1 MKSILPEWYE
11 PDDETVERVL
21 KTGTIALDTNVLL
34 RLYRVGR
41 QQREEILS
49 VLRDNRDRIFVP
61 YQVAL
66 EYQRNRLDVLA
77 DIEATYRKILE
88 RLDPKYPPFQD
99 IRDPDLRKEVEQLFT
114 RTQKSFAKGLAKIRE
129 EHTISFDEARKE
141 DPVRDALDE
150 LLTQNSLGQQPAEE
164 ELVKRRSEAQR
175 RAKAEIPPGFG
186 DADKPDSTGDYLVWA
201 ELLDHAKDSDRPL
214 LFVTDDEIK
223 GDWYR
228 RVRGQTTGPRAELV
242 AEVHTVTSHPYHQR
256 RLGSFLELAREYLG
270 ASVEDQTI
278 ALVGIPP
285 PEPQFGSFT
294 VRLHPRIGSP
304 TLNPTMISFLEQ
316 LEVLS
321 ANGEFLQYLEKNP
334 DALTTMTGGLVNQLS
349 DIPRVLS
356 YQSPTSGPPGG
367 HSHRSFS
374 SRRPPATR

>member
-41 QQREEILS
+41 EQREEILS

-77 DIEATYRKILE
+77 DIDSIYSKILSGLE
-88 RLDPKYPPFQD
+88 LKQAPFQD
-99 IRDPDLRKEVEQLFT
+99 IRDPDLRTEVERLFT
-114 RTQKSFAKGLAKIRE
+114 RAQKLFTRGLAKLRE
-129 EHTISFDEARKE
+129 EHTISFDEARKK

-164 ELVKRRSEAQR
+164 VLVKRRSEAQR

-186 DADKPDSTGDYLVWA
+186 DADKPDPTGDYLVWA

-214 LFVTDDEIK
+214 VFVTDDEKK

-228 RVRGQTTGPRAELV
+228 RVRNQTIGPRPELV
-242 AEVHTVTSHPYHQR
+242 AEMRTVTSHPYHQR

-278 ALVGIPP
+278 TAVGIPP
-285 PEPQFGSFT
+285 LEPQFGTFT
-294 VRLHPRIGSP
+294 LSLTPRMGAP
-304 TLNPTMISFLEQ
+304 RMNPTMAGYLRQ
-316 LEVLS
+316 LATSE
-321 ANGEFLQYLEKNP
+321 GFLQYLEENP
-334 DALTTMTGGLVNQLS
+334 DALTTITGGLVNRLS
-349 DIPRVLS
+349 DIPKVLP
-356 YQSPTSGPPGG
+356 YDSPTPGPPADPQ
-367 HSHRSFS
+367 S
-374 SRRPPATR
+374 